1 MSKKPEI
8 SRRTFLGAAAATAL
22 LAELPGNSKSNNATA
37 AFGGSPA
44 AGRCELDQIKHVIIW
59 IQENRSF
66 DHYFGTY
73 PAVRG
78 FSDPHALP
86 GVFTQATNKTSSGS
100 IQPFHLG
107 AECLADPGHD
117 WTAQHQ
123 AWADGALNQ
132 WGVAHEGDVDESFM
146 GYYTRSDLK
155 YYYGLADTWT
165 LCDNYF
171 CSVIGE
177 TTPNRMYAMTG
188 MLDAE
193 GLYGGPVM
201 STINISSAAPTSTRS
216 QTGLFSPGWKTYPE
230 ALTEAGISW
239 KVYGNPT
246 GNPEYAVLPLFQQYY
261 PQNFPPDSAEAQR
274 AATLTANGLD
284 PQFPADFMSDL
295 ANGTLPQVTWIIP
308 PAEQSEHPAFG
319 PQDGENLVDTVI
331 TALKAS
337 SAWPSTA
344 MFITYDENGGFFDHV
359 PPLVPPQGTPGE
371 FPITEPTT
379 PIGLGFRVPMLVISP
394 FSKGGF
400 VCRDRFDHTS
410 LLRFLET
417 RFGVRVPNL
426 TAWRREHVGDLT
438 SAFNFAARADASIP
452 TIAGA
457 SVDSALNE
465 PTECLAEEFS
475 QAPNPTPAV
484 TGVPRQEPGFRPS
497 PSGLTFDDRFE
508 LRGSECIDERRTT
521 NS

>member
-8 SRRTFLGAAAATAL
+8 SRRAFLGAAAATAL
-22 LAELPGNSKSNNATA
+22 LAELPGNSKGNNAIP

-44 AGRCELDQIKHVIIW
+44 AARCELDQIKHVIIW

-86 GVFTQATNKTSSGS
+86 GVFIQATNKTSSGS

-117 WTAQHQ
+117 WAVQHQ
-123 AWADGALNQ
+123 ALADGALNQ
-132 WGVAHEGDVDESFM
+132 WGVAHESDVDESFM

-188 MLDAE
+188 MLDPE

-230 ALTEAGISW
+230 ALTAAGISW
-239 KVYGNPT
+239 KVYGNAT

-261 PQNFPPDSAEAQR
+261 PQNFAPESAEAQR
-274 AATLTANGLD
+274 AATLAANGLD

-295 ANGTLPQVTWIIP
+295 ANATLPQVT
-308 PAEQSEHPAFG
+308 
-319 PQDGENLVDTVI
+319 
-331 TALKAS
+331 
-337 SAWPSTA
+337 WPSTA

-426 TAWRREHVGDLT
+426 TAWRRENVGDLT
-438 SAFNFAARADASIP
+438 SAFNFAAPADASIP

-457 SVDSALNE
+457 SVDSSLNE
-465 PTECLAEEFS
+465 PTECLAEEIS
-475 QAPNPTPAV
+475 EAPTPTPAV

-508 LRGSECIDERRTT
+508 LQRGCIDERRTT
-521 NS
+521 SS